1 MILAETGVSVFSS
14 LFENFWVVL
23 LLKTVAVMGFFL
35 VVPLGVGYVEHKGLA
50 HMQARLGPME
60 AGAFHGWAQLVA
72 DGVKFIQKEDV
83 IPAAADRHVFSLAP
97 AVAMIPYIAILVVL
111 PISDSWFAENLDVG
125 IFFVLAMSS
134 VSVIGVMMAG
144 WSSANKFSL
153 IGALRAAA
161 QLIAYELPL
170 VIAAAAVVMQA
181 GTLSMIGIVEAQHS
195 LWFIIPQLP
204 GFLIFMMAAFAELQR
219 PPFDMPIADSEI
231 IFGAYTEYTGLKFA
245 FFLLAEY
252 GGIVA
257 FSGIASRAVPGR
269 LPAAAGHP
277 DPGPVDD
284 DGQDRRARLLLHL
297 APGHVSAAAR
307 GPAPAVLLAG
317 VDPAVV
323 GPDHGRGRGEGG
335 VLDGRA
341 DAEASGTG
349 LGLAKGLSVT
359 LKTMLQPAVT
369 QQYPRVK
376 PDLPP
381 RTRGVIALKEANCTV
396 CYKCSRECP
405 DWCIYIDA
413 HKETHDPAGGGRAR
427 SQKVLDRF
435 AIDYA
440 LCMYCGICVEVC
452 PFDALFWS
460 PEFEYGEYDIDLMTH
475 EKERLEEW
483 TYTVLPPPA
492 LEDGAVPTEEQAS

>member
-14 LFENFWVVL
+14 LFQNFWVVL
-23 LLKTVAVMGFFL
+23 LLKTIAVMGFFL

-60 AGAFHGWAQLVA
+60 AGRFHGWAQLVA

-83 IPAAADRHVFSLAP
+83 VPAAADRNVFSLAP

-125 IFFVLAMSS
+125 IFFVLAMSR

-181 GTLSMIGIVEAQHS
+181 GTLSMIGIVEAQQD

-204 GFLIFMMAAFAELQR
+204 GFLIFMIAAFAELQR

-257 FSGIASRAVPGR
+257 FSGIAAVLYLGGYQPLPGI
-269 LPAAAGHP
+269 PI
-277 DPGPVDD
+277 PGPLMMM
-284 DGQDRRARLLLHL
+284 GKIGALAFFFIWLRATYPRLREDQLQRF
-297 APGHVSAAAR
+297 SW
-307 GPAPAVLLAG
+307 
-317 VDPAVV
+317 
-323 GPDHGRGRGEGG
+323 
-335 VLDGRA
+335 
-341 DAEASGTG
+341 
-349 LGLAKGLSVT
+349 LGLIPLSLALIMGVAVAKV
-359 LKTMLQPAVT
+359 A
-369 QQYPRVK
+369 
-376 PDLPP
+376 
-381 RTRGVIALKEANCTV
+381 
-396 CYKCSRECP
+396 
-405 DWCIYIDA
+405 
-413 HKETHDPAGGGRAR
+413 
-427 SQKVLDRF
+427 F
-435 AIDYA
+435 
-440 LCMYCGICVEVC
+440 
-452 PFDALFWS
+452 
-460 PEFEYGEYDIDLMTH
+460 
-475 EKERLEEW
+475 
-483 TYTVLPPPA
+483 
-492 LEDGAVPTEEQAS
+492 

>member
-1 MILAETGVSVFSS
+1 VILAETGVSVFSD
-14 LFENFWVVL
+14 LFSNFWVVL
-23 LLKTVAVMGFFL
+23 LLKTISVMGFFL
-35 VVPLGVGYVEHKGLA
+35 VVPLGVGYIEHKGLA

-83 IPAAADRHVFSLAP
+83 IPAAADRNVFSLAP

-111 PISDSWFAENLDVG
+111 PISDSWFAENLDIG

-181 GTLSMIGIVEAQHS
+181 GTLSMIGIVEAQDD

-204 GFLIFMMAAFAELQR
+204 GFVIFMMAAFAELQR

-257 FSGIASRAVPGR
+257 FSGIASVLYLGGYQPLPGI
-269 LPAAAGHP
+269 PI
-277 DPGPVDD
+277 PGPLMMM
-284 DGQDRRARLLLHL
+284 GKIGALAFLFIWLRATYPRLREDQLQRF
-297 APGHVSAAAR
+297 SW
-307 GPAPAVLLAG
+307 
-317 VDPAVV
+317 
-323 GPDHGRGRGEGG
+323 
-335 VLDGRA
+335 
-341 DAEASGTG
+341 
-349 LGLAKGLSVT
+349 LGLIPLSLALIMGVAVAKV
-359 LKTMLQPAVT
+359 A
-369 QQYPRVK
+369 
-376 PDLPP
+376 
-381 RTRGVIALKEANCTV
+381 
-396 CYKCSRECP
+396 
-405 DWCIYIDA
+405 
-413 HKETHDPAGGGRAR
+413 
-427 SQKVLDRF
+427 F
-435 AIDYA
+435 
-440 LCMYCGICVEVC
+440 
-452 PFDALFWS
+452 
-460 PEFEYGEYDIDLMTH
+460 
-475 EKERLEEW
+475 
-483 TYTVLPPPA
+483 
-492 LEDGAVPTEEQAS
+492 

>member
-14 LFENFWVVL
+14 LFQNFWVVL
-23 LLKTVAVMGFFL
+23 LLKTIAVMGFFL

-60 AGAFHGWAQLVA
+60 AGRFHGWAQLVA

-83 IPAAADRHVFSLAP
+83 VPAAADRHVFSLAP

-181 GTLSMIGIVEAQHS
+181 GTLSMIGIVEAQQD

-204 GFLIFMMAAFAELQR
+204 GFLIFMIAAFAELQR

-257 FSGIASRAVPGR
+257 FSGIAAVLYLGGYQPLPGI
-269 LPAAAGHP
+269 PI
-277 DPGPVDD
+277 PGPLMMM
-284 DGQDRRARLLLHL
+284 GKIGALAFFFIWLRATYPRLREDQLQRF
-297 APGHVSAAAR
+297 SW
-307 GPAPAVLLAG
+307 
-317 VDPAVV
+317 
-323 GPDHGRGRGEGG
+323 
-335 VLDGRA
+335 
-341 DAEASGTG
+341 
-349 LGLAKGLSVT
+349 LGLIPLSLALIMGVAVAKV
-359 LKTMLQPAVT
+359 A
-369 QQYPRVK
+369 
-376 PDLPP
+376 
-381 RTRGVIALKEANCTV
+381 
-396 CYKCSRECP
+396 
-405 DWCIYIDA
+405 
-413 HKETHDPAGGGRAR
+413 
-427 SQKVLDRF
+427 F
-435 AIDYA
+435 
-440 LCMYCGICVEVC
+440 
-452 PFDALFWS
+452 
-460 PEFEYGEYDIDLMTH
+460 
-475 EKERLEEW
+475 
-483 TYTVLPPPA
+483 
-492 LEDGAVPTEEQAS
+492 

>member
-1 MILAETGVSVFSS
+1 VILAETGVSVFSS
-14 LFENFWVVL
+14 LFSNFWVVL
-23 LLKTVAVMGFFL
+23 LLKTIAVMGFFL

-60 AGAFHGWAQLVA
+60 AGRFHGWAQLVA

-83 IPAAADRHVFSLAP
+83 VPAAADRNVFSLAP

-181 GTLSMIGIVEAQHS
+181 GTLSMIGIVEAQQD

-204 GFLIFMMAAFAELQR
+204 GFLIFMIAAFAELQR

-257 FSGIASRAVPGR
+257 FSGIAAVLYLGGYQPLPGI
-269 LPAAAGHP
+269 PI
-277 DPGPVDD
+277 PGPLMMM
-284 DGQDRRARLLLHL
+284 GKIGALAFFFIWLRATYPRLREDQLQRF
-297 APGHVSAAAR
+297 SW
-307 GPAPAVLLAG
+307 
-317 VDPAVV
+317 
-323 GPDHGRGRGEGG
+323 
-335 VLDGRA
+335 
-341 DAEASGTG
+341 
-349 LGLAKGLSVT
+349 LGLIPLSLALIMGVAVAKV
-359 LKTMLQPAVT
+359 A
-369 QQYPRVK
+369 
-376 PDLPP
+376 
-381 RTRGVIALKEANCTV
+381 
-396 CYKCSRECP
+396 
-405 DWCIYIDA
+405 
-413 HKETHDPAGGGRAR
+413 
-427 SQKVLDRF
+427 F
-435 AIDYA
+435 
-440 LCMYCGICVEVC
+440 
-452 PFDALFWS
+452 
-460 PEFEYGEYDIDLMTH
+460 
-475 EKERLEEW
+475 
-483 TYTVLPPPA
+483 
-492 LEDGAVPTEEQAS
+492 